1 MEAPSGEWRGPHP
14 SLRGTPEGCPE
25 LLGGGEA
32 RGQPTVFGTAFV
44 IHTHPASLSGHYFK
58 KYFNPHLTVSFTFF
72 GENDNVGRE
81 F

>member
-1 MEAPSGEWRGPHP
+1 MENGEDRVQASVGP
-14 SLRGTPEGCPE
+14 LRAA
-25 LLGGGEA
+25 LNSWGGGEA